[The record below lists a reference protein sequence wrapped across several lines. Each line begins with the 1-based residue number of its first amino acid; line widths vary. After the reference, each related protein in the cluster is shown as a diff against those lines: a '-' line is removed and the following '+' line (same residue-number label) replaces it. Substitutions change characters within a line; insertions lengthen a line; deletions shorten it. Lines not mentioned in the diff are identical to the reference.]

1 MLLPFIILIRC
12 YKWNMIE
19 TFFQRPRCFDT
30 NKYAKGK
37 NVSRDK
43 QYGKDT
49 SPLQSQK
56 QKTKWT
62 K

>member
-1 MLLPFIILIRC
+1 
-12 YKWNMIE
+12 MIA

-37 NVSRDK
+37 NFSRDK

-49 SPLQSQK
+49 NPLQSRK